1 MHCCVIKRKIGI
13 GLAVV
18 LAGPGAI
25 WIGAN
30 WGVEQTDDAQVQSHL
45 YQLSSRIPGT
55 VDLIPGA

>member
-1 MHCCVIKRKIGI
+1 MHRCVIKRKIGI

-18 LAGPGAI
+18 LAGAGAI

-45 YQLSSRIPGT
+45 YQMSSRIPGT